1 LRYQLAGEK
10 GKAVKIKTVVL
21 AVLLVSMIVATI
33 SAVSAAIPPDNDK
46 RSDHARVPD
55 VYELT
60 PDQAKNGL
68 DIAASHVPDAVPRMH
83 AMPD

>member
-1 LRYQLAGEK
+1 
-10 GKAVKIKTVVL
+10 VKIKTVVL
-21 AVLLVSMIVATI
+21 AVLLASMVVATI
-33 SAVSAAIPPDNDK
+33 STVAAAIPPHNDK

-68 DIAASHVPDAVPRMH
+68 DVADSHVPDAVPRMH
-83 AMPD
+83 AVPE